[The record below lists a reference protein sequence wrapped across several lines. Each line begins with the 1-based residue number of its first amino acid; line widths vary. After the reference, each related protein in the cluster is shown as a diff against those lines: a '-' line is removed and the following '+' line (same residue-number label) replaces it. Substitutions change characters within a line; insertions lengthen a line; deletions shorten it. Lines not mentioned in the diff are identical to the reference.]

1 MLAHGVDPGPEL
13 LLVDERLQVCVLE
26 DVREL
31 VLDVAVVD
39 VDPHRAELEDCPQ
52 RLDPLRAVVRVDADV
67 VAGADALGGEV
78 VGETV
83 GTRLHLPVRPPLAFG
98 DEVLALAEGVDR
110 RLEEVGEVEVH
121 PA

>member
-13 LLVDERLQVCVLE
+13 PLVDERLQVRVLE

-39 VDPHRAELEDCPQ
+39 VDPHRAELEDGPE

-67 VAGADALGGEV
+67 VAGADALSGEV

-83 GTRLHLPVRPPLAFG
+83 GPRLHLLVRPALAFG